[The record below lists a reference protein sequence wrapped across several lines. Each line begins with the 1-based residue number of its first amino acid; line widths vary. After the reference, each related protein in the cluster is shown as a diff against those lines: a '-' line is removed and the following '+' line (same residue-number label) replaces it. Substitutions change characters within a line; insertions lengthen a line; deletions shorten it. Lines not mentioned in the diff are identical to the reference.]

1 MNHWWLLFV
10 LNVPLLQEAV
20 RKYLIY
26 SDLVFL
32 GGDVLVLATAI
43 AVGLRGRL
51 NVRNIPMAFVVLS
64 AVFLF
69 VTASHYTISGNHI
82 GVYGVGLRAT
92 FLPLVYMLVS
102 ARYLSAVDSG
112 YERIFSCVNVWIMII
127 GIMAIMQIVLG
138 KNHPINA
145 VWGTSALGVG
155 DFATTDKG
163 VLIPGMFRPTSIFTH
178 TGKFG
183 QVIFTL
189 VLFKWCYLLFAAIKR
204 SPWPYALMLFD
215 LAIILISGQ
224 RAALMFLVLSI
235 GIVALGTRR
244 HGIGVWKILVLG
256 LLIIGGV
263 SGAWVA
269 KPDMAMAVYE
279 RFASVINAIPLRLEG
294 NLWLPIQTVMEDH
307 LMSGEGL
314 GYFTFGARSFG
325 GTLVYEGIKLE
336 GLGESSLIRLS
347 GEVGLLVAMT
357 IILAYLTVVARAWH
371 FYREHRGSPVA
382 SGALFFSIWVMC
394 LMLWSNTADVF
405 ANSIVTTLGFALGGA
420 TLCSLQSMHGGE
432 VASESVSSDRLTEGS
447 QSQGLNSRNK
457 LWLLQ
462 E

>member
-10 LNVPLLQEAV
+10 INVPLLQETV

-32 GGDVLVLATAI
+32 GGDVLVLSTAI

-51 NVRNIPMAFVVLS
+51 NVKNIPTAFFLLS
-64 AVFLF
+64 AVFLS
-69 VTASHYTISGNHI
+69 VTAVNYTISGNHI

-102 ARYLSAVDSG
+102 ARYLSEVKNG
-112 YERIFSCVNVWIMII
+112 YEYIFFCVNVWIMII
-127 GIMAIMQIVLG
+127 GIMAVAQILLG

-189 VLFKWCYLLFAAIKR
+189 VLFKWCYLLFSSVKR
-204 SPWPYALMLFD
+204 SAWPYGFMLFD
-215 LAIILISGQ
+215 LAVILISGQ

-235 GIVALGTRR
+235 GIVVLCSRQ
-244 HGIGVWKILVLG
+244 HGVGVRKVLVPS
-256 LLIIGGV
+256 LLITGGL
-263 SGAWVA
+263 SGAWA
-269 KPDMAMAVYE
+269 ANPDMAMAVYD
-279 RFASVINAIPLRLEG
+279 RFASVITAIPIRLEG

-307 LMSGEGL
+307 LISGEGL

-357 IILAYLTVVARAWH
+357 MILAYLTVVARAWYL
-371 FYREHRGSPVA
+371 YREHNGSPAA
-382 SGALFFSIWVMC
+382 SGALFFGIWVVC

-405 ANSIVTTLGFALGGA
+405 ANSIVTTLGFGLGGA
-420 TLCSLQSMHGGE
+420 TLCSLRWKHG
-432 VASESVSSDRLTEGS
+432 SEEDLEGGDIDSLTDIS
-447 QSQGLNSRNK
+447 QSQRAKNKNK
-457 LWLLQ
+457 LCLLQ
-462 E
+462 D

>member
-1 MNHWWLLFV
+1 
-10 LNVPLLQEAV
+10 LNV
-20 RKYLIY
+20 K
-26 SDLVFL
+26 
-32 GGDVLVLATAI
+32 
-43 AVGLRGRL
+43 
-51 NVRNIPMAFVVLS
+51 NIPTAFFLLSAVVLS
-64 AVFLF
+64 
-69 VTASHYTISGNHI
+69 VTAVNHAISGNHI

-102 ARYLSAVDSG
+102 AQYLSAVKNG
-112 YERIFSCVNVWIMII
+112 YEHIFSCINIWIMII
-127 GIMAIMQIVLG
+127 GIMAILQIVLG

-189 VLFKWCYLLFAAIKR
+189 VLFKWCYLLFSNVKR

-235 GIVALGTRR
+235 GIVVLCSRQ
-244 HGIGVWKILVLG
+244 HGVGVRKILVPS
-256 LLIIGGV
+256 LIIAGGL

-269 KPDMAMAVYE
+269 KPDMTMAVYD
-279 RFASVINAIPLRLEG
+279 RFASVITAIPIRLEG

-307 LMSGEGL
+307 LIYGEGL

-325 GTLVYEGIKLE
+325 GTLVYEGIKME

-357 IILAYLTVVARAWH
+357 MILAYLTVVARAWYV
-371 FYREHRGSPVA
+371 YRKHHGSPA
-382 SGALFFSIWVMC
+382 AAGALFFGIWVVC

-405 ANSIVTTLGFALGGA
+405 ANSIVTTLGFGLGGA
-420 TLCSLQSMHGGE
+420 TLCSLSVKQGTE
-432 VASESVSSDRLTEGS
+432 VARESDDIDLLADLS
-447 QSQGLNSRNK
+447 QSQGTSNRNK
-457 LWLLQ
+457 LCLLQ
-462 E
+462 D

>member
-1 MNHWWLLFV
+1 MTHWWLLFI

-32 GGDVLVLATAI
+32 GGDVLALTTAI
-43 AVGLRGRL
+43 AVGLQGRL
-51 NVRNIPMAFVVLS
+51 NVKNIPMAFVVLS
-64 AVFLF
+64 AVFLCA
-69 VTASHYTISGNHI
+69 TAVNYTTSGNHI

-102 ARYLSAVDSG
+102 ARYLSAVENG

-127 GIMAIMQIVLG
+127 GIMAVTQIVLG

-189 VLFKWCYLLFAAIKR
+189 VLFKWCYLLFSGVKR
-204 SPWPYALMLFD
+204 SAWPYALMLFD
-215 LAIILISGQ
+215 LAVILVSGQ
-224 RAALMFLVLSI
+224 RAALMFLVLSM
-235 GIVALGTRR
+235 GIVVLCTRQ
-244 HGIGVWKILVLG
+244 HGAGVWKVLVLS
-256 LLIIGGV
+256 LLIIGGL

-279 RFASVINAIPLRLEG
+279 RFASVINAIPIRLEG
-294 NLWLPIQTVMEDH
+294 NLWLPIQTVIEDH

-325 GTLVYEGIKLE
+325 GTLVYEGIKME

-357 IILAYLTVVARAWH
+357 IILAYLTVVARAWY
-371 FYREHRGSPVA
+371 FYREHRGSPAA
-382 SGALFFSIWVMC
+382 SGALCFGIWVVC

-405 ANSIVTTLGFALGGA
+405 ANSIVTTLGFGLGGA
-420 TLCSLQSMHGGE
+420 TLCSLREKHGSK
-432 VASESVSSDRLTEGS
+432 VASEGGDDDLLTSFSNS
-447 QSQGLNSRNK
+447 QEARNRNK
-457 LWLLQ
+457 LCLSQ
-462 E
+462 D

>member
-1 MNHWWLLFV
+1 MGHWWLLFV
-10 LNVPLLQEAV
+10 LNVPLLQETV
-20 RKYLIY
+20 RKYLIH

-32 GGDVLVLATAI
+32 GGDVLVLMTLIAI
-43 AVGLRGRL
+43 GLQGRL
-51 NVRNIPMAFVVLS
+51 KVKNVPMAFFVLS
-64 AVFLF
+64 GVFLS
-69 VTASHYTISGNHI
+69 VTAVNHAMSGNHI

-102 ARYLSAVDSG
+102 ARYLSVVENG
-112 YERIFSCVNVWIMII
+112 YERIFSCVNIWIVII
-127 GIMAIMQIVLG
+127 GIMAITQIALG
-138 KNHPINA
+138 KDHPINA

-189 VLFKWCYLLFAAIKR
+189 VLFKWCYLLFSGVRR
-204 SPWPYALMLFD
+204 SAGPYALMLFD
-215 LAIILISGQ
+215 LTVILISGQ
-224 RAALMFLVLSI
+224 RAALLFLVLSI
-235 GIVALGTRR
+235 SIVVVCTRQ
-244 HGIGVWKILVLG
+244 HGAGVWKVLVLSLVIISG
-256 LLIIGGV
+256 L

-269 KPDMAMAVYE
+269 KPDMAIAVYE
-279 RFASVINAIPLRLEG
+279 RFASVLTAIPIRLEG

-307 LMSGEGL
+307 LISGEGL

-347 GEVGLLVAMT
+347 GEVGLLIAMT
-357 IILAYLTVVARAWH
+357 IILAYLTVVTRAWY
-371 FYREHRGSPVA
+371 FYRNHNGSPAA
-382 SGALFFSIWVMC
+382 SGALFFGMWMIC
-394 LMLWSNTADVF
+394 LMFWSNTADVF
-405 ANSIVTTLGFALGGA
+405 ANSIVTTLGFGLGGA
-420 TLCSLQSMHGGE
+420 TLCSLQRTYEAQVIPEGGSIDPVNE
-432 VASESVSSDRLTEGS
+432 ILQGRREGT
-447 QSQGLNSRNK
+447 RKK
-457 LWLLQ
+457 LCLLQ